1 MVFICLLLTL
11 LAAGS
16 SLSACTSQLKSTL
29 ISFSILLALLLSG
42 CFLLADH
49 LTDDGINEAVLY
61 HLTMDMSGTGYG
73 DFAKP
78 MALTLAYVLI
88 SVGISLAVFRWS
100 LTKKRARTTQ
110 YRWIAG
116 IIMIAIAIALNPGTS
131 GLINLAAMMIQTG
144 SPQDRPEQYFA
155 VDPET
160 VSLDG
165 KNLIYLY
172 VESLEL
178 NYLNKD
184 LFPGLT
190 PNLQRLRSEATDFT
204 NIGGMWGTSWTIAGM
219 VSSQCGIP
227 LISPGE
233 NNSTSGAG
241 QFLPKA
247 ICMGDILKSQGYAL
261 HYMGGAALTFAGKGL
276 FYRDHGFNHIEGVD
290 SLLAKTPNPDYRNW
304 WGLYD
309 DSLYALLT
317 TRIERL
323 ASLEQPFALF
333 SLTLDTHHPKGN
345 VSSSCNNLIYLDG
358 SNPIL
363 NAVHCADQLIAKF
376 VSALKNNDL
385 LKNTVLV
392 IASDHLALPN
402 TAATRLKSQP
412 RKNLM
417 LVFDEALPTGEVT
430 KPGTTLDMGPTLI
443 NLMGGTLPGLGFGR
457 DLMADMPTLAGT
469 YPNLAKYLRSHRG
482 FLRTLW
488 DFPQIFLGAQLD
500 LEAKTIQLEEQSLKL
515 PIALKLNNSLEVAD
529 VMFDFSGRTRLQE
542 RIEKLDV
549 HQRFLWVDTCLEI
562 APLLAAN
569 KRTSNSGYCLAYGTL
584 GASQILVH
592 PLEQN
597 FTVAFKE
604 ISSYFE
610 NIEVTQG
617 QASKRRR
624 RLATYRM
631 TGLMDVEAI
640 STSAPL
646 VEKII
651 IRSAGGPN
659 HTSSYIKS
667 QSSAELYKVRRG
679 VTLFG
684 VKNDGAIQSLVRVD
698 TCSIAIQDGSQRPP
712 VFREYI
718 DRENKIFDHFVIVS
732 HDSAL
737 CRKNKLDLILKGL
750 PLEAWSRLSIR
761 EPYIAVIAN
770 DKKLAEIKGARDSS
784 LSAVLLHSAT
794 RK

>member
-1 MVFICLLLTL
+1 MVFTCLLLTF

-16 SLSACTSQLKSTL
+16 SVSACTSQLKSTL

-42 CFLLADH
+42 CYLLADH

-73 DFAKP
+73 DFATP
-78 MALTLAYVLI
+78 MALTLAYILI
-88 SVGISLAVFRWS
+88 SIGISLAIYRWS
-100 LTKKRARTTQ
+100 FTNKRARATQ

-116 IIMIAIAIALNPGTS
+116 IIMVFIAIAANPGTT

-190 PNLQRLRSEATDFT
+190 PNLQRLRNEATDFT
-204 NIGGMWGTSWTIAGM
+204 NIRGMWGTSWTIAGM

-247 ICMGDILKSQGYAL
+247 VCMGDILKSQGYAL

-276 FYRDHGFNHIEGVD
+276 FYKDHGFDHIEGLS
-290 SLLAKTPNPDYRNW
+290 SLLTKTPNQDYRNW

-317 TRIERL
+317 KRIERL
-323 ASLEQPFALF
+323 ASLDQPFALF
-333 SLTLDTHHPKGN
+333 GLTLDTHHPKGN
-345 VSSSCNNLIYLDG
+345 VSFSCRNSLYLDG

-376 VSALKNNDL
+376 VSDLRNNDL
-385 LKNTVLV
+385 LKNTILV

-402 TAATRLKSQP
+402 TAAARLKSEP

-417 LVFDEALPTGEVT
+417 LVFNEALPTGEVT

-457 DLMADMPTLAGT
+457 DLMADVPTLAGT
-469 YPNLAKYLRSHRG
+469 YLNLAKYLKTHRG
-482 FLRTLW
+482 FIRTLW

-500 LEAKTIQLEEQSLKL
+500 LETKTIQLEEQSLKL
-515 PIALKLNNSLEVAD
+515 PIALKLNNSLEVED

-549 HQRFLWVDTCLEI
+549 HQRFLWVDTCQEI

-569 KRTSNSGYCLAYGTL
+569 KRTFRAGYCLAYGTL
-584 GASQILVH
+584 GAGQVFVH
-592 PLEQN
+592 PLEQS

-610 NIEVTQG
+610 NIEVSQD
-617 QASKRRR
+617 QASNRRR

-640 STSAPL
+640 STTAPL
-646 VEKII
+646 TEQII

-667 QSSAELYKVRRG
+667 QSSAESYKVRRG

-784 LSAVLLHSAT
+784 LSAVLVHSAT

>member
-1 MVFICLLLTL
+1 MVFTCLLLTF

-16 SLSACTSQLKSTL
+16 SVSACTSHLKSTL

-42 CFLLADH
+42 CYLLADH

-73 DFAKP
+73 DFATP
-78 MALTLAYVLI
+78 MALTLAYILI
-88 SVGISLAVFRWS
+88 SIGISLAVYRWS
-100 LTKKRARTTQ
+100 FTNKRARATQ

-116 IIMIAIAIALNPGTS
+116 IIMVVIAIAANPGTA

-247 ICMGDILKSQGYAL
+247 VCMGDILKSQGYAL

-276 FYRDHGFNHIEGVD
+276 FYKDHGFDHIEGLS
-290 SLLAKTPNPDYRNW
+290 SLLTKTPNQDYRNW

-317 TRIERL
+317 KRIERL
-323 ASLEQPFALF
+323 ASLDQPFALF
-333 SLTLDTHHPKGN
+333 GLTLDTHHPKGN
-345 VSSSCNNLIYLDG
+345 VSFSCRNSLYLDG

-376 VSALKNNDL
+376 VSDLRNNDL
-385 LKNTVLV
+385 LKNTILV

-402 TAATRLKSQP
+402 TAAARLKSEP

-417 LVFDEALPTGEVT
+417 LVFNEALPTGEVT

-457 DLMADMPTLAGT
+457 DLMADVPTLAGT
-469 YPNLAKYLRSHRG
+469 YLNLAKYLRTHRG
-482 FLRTLW
+482 FIRTLW

-515 PIALKLNNSLEVAD
+515 PIALKLNNSLEVED

-549 HQRFLWVDTCLEI
+549 HQRFLWVDTCQEI

-569 KRTSNSGYCLAYGTL
+569 KRTFRAGYCLAYGTL
-584 GASQILVH
+584 GAGQVFVH
-592 PLEQN
+592 PLEQS

-610 NIEVTQG
+610 NIEVSQD
-617 QASKRRR
+617 QASNRRR

-640 STSAPL
+640 STTAPL
-646 VEKII
+646 TEQII

-667 QSSAELYKVRRG
+667 QSSAESYKVRRG

-784 LSAVLLHSAT
+784 LSAVLVHSAT

>member
-1 MVFICLLLTL
+1 MVFTCLLLTF

-16 SLSACTSQLKSTL
+16 SVSACTSQLKSTL

-42 CFLLADH
+42 CYLLADH

-73 DFAKP
+73 DFATP
-78 MALTLAYVLI
+78 MALTLAYILI
-88 SVGISLAVFRWS
+88 SVGISLATYRWS
-100 LTKKRARTTQ
+100 FTNKRARATQ

-116 IIMIAIAIALNPGTS
+116 IIMVFIAIAANPGTT

-190 PNLQRLRSEATDFT
+190 PNLQRLRNEATDFT
-204 NIGGMWGTSWTIAGM
+204 NIRGMWGTSWTIAGM

-247 ICMGDILKSQGYAL
+247 VCMGDILKSQGYAL

-276 FYRDHGFNHIEGVD
+276 FYKDHGFDHIEGVS
-290 SLLAKTPNPDYRNW
+290 SLLTKTPNQDYRNW

-317 TRIERL
+317 KRIERL
-323 ASLEQPFALF
+323 ASLDQPFALF
-333 SLTLDTHHPKGN
+333 GLTLDTHHPKGN
-345 VSSSCNNLIYLDG
+345 VSSSCRNSLYLDG

-376 VSALKNNDL
+376 VSDLRNNDL
-385 LKNTVLV
+385 LKNTILV

-402 TAATRLKSQP
+402 TAAARLKSEP

-417 LVFDEALPTGEVT
+417 LVFNEALPTGEVT

-457 DLMADMPTLAGT
+457 DLMADVPTLAGT
-469 YPNLAKYLRSHRG
+469 YLNLAKYLRTHRG
-482 FLRTLW
+482 FIRTLW

-515 PIALKLNNSLEVAD
+515 PIALKLNNSLEVED

-549 HQRFLWVDTCLEI
+549 HQRFLWVDTCQEI

-569 KRTSNSGYCLAYGTL
+569 KRTFRADYCLAYGTL
-584 GASQILVH
+584 GAGQVFVH
-592 PLEQN
+592 PLEQS

-610 NIEVTQG
+610 NIEVSQD
-617 QASKRRR
+617 QASNRRR

-640 STSAPL
+640 STTAPL
-646 VEKII
+646 TEQII

-667 QSSAELYKVRRG
+667 QSSAESYKVRRG

-698 TCSIAIQDGSQRPP
+698 TCSIAIQDGSQTPP
-712 VFREYI
+712 LFSEYI

-784 LSAVLLHSAT
+784 LSAVLVHSAT